1 MGVYL
6 FDHYIP
12 WWVLVVGALIVT
24 VVTVVL
30 NVRSLKKRVSG

>member
-6 FDHYIP
+6 FDHYLP
-12 WWVLVVGALIVT
+12 WWVPVAGALIVT

-30 NVRSLKKRVSG
+30 WRAGLRTE